1 MQFSPEGH
9 KMPNSSIPQIR
20 VGDTVTLRKKHP
32 CGADSFRVMR
42 TGSDV
47 RIVCLGCGHDMTMP
61 REKLERA
68 VKKIKSENT

>member
-1 MQFSPEGH
+1 MQFLPKGH
-9 KMPNSSIPQIR
+9 KMPNSRILEIHP
-20 VGDTVTLRKKHP
+20 GDTVTLRKKHP

-47 RIVCLGCGHDMTMP
+47 RIVCLGCGHDMTLP

-68 VKKIKSENT
+68 VKNITSVNT